1 MRTLLSRA
9 VIFSLMLGAT
19 GGVLFG
25 QGSLTPPGPP
35 GPTMKTLDEI
45 ASAVNGDVRTPV
57 NATTTPGD
65 GTNTYIISQPG
76 SYYLTGNLF
85 ASGGKN
91 GISIRAD
98 AVSLDLNGFA
108 VVGEVSGSGSGI
120 IVPAAQANFSLR
132 NGTIRQW
139 RSVGAAALNASSSV
153 LEQLRVSNSG
163 SDGVQIGLD
172 AAIRNC
178 SISTNAGR
186 GIVGGDRVLVSNC
199 LVDANGANGISLGN
213 DAQVMDCLV
222 TAGTGGGTALLVVDR
237 STVARCTVTK
247 NGGTGIQ
254 VGIGSSVDNCT
265 AGGNQLGGIRMAAAS
280 ATRNCT
286 VRANGAEGIL
296 VITSECQIIGNFCD
310 GNGFGTTTS
319 AILVT
324 GAGSRVE
331 GNICVN
337 NKAGFSVGG
346 NNLVVGNIARGNV
359 VVNFNFIGNGAGLAP
374 VVDVSGGAAVPV
386 TQGLSNFVY

>member
-1 MRTLLSRA
+1 
-9 VIFSLMLGAT
+9 MLGAT
-19 GGVLFG
+19 GGILFG

-45 ASAVNGDVRTPV
+45 ASAVSGDVRTPV

-65 GTNTYIISQPG
+65 ATNTYIISQPG

-108 VVGEVSGSGSGI
+108 VVGEGTGSGSGI
-120 IVPAAQANFSLR
+120 IVRAAQGNFSVR

-139 RSVGAAALNASSSV
+139 HSVGIAALNATAAV
-153 LEQLRVSNSG
+153 LEQLRVSNSS
-163 SDGVQIGLD
+163 SDGVQIGTD

-199 LVDANGANGISLGN
+199 LVDANGANGISLGS
-213 DAQVMDCLV
+213 DVQVMDCLV

-265 AGGNQLGGIRMAAAS
+265 AGGNQLGGVRLGAAS

-286 VRANGAEGIL
+286 IRANGAEGIL
-296 VITSECQIIGNFCD
+296 VLLGSSECQIIGNFCD
-310 GNGFGTTTS
+310 GNGFGTTTY
-319 AILVT
+319 AVLIN

-331 GNICVN
+331 ANICVN

-346 NNLVVGNIARGNV
+346 NNLVVGNIAHGNGNP
-359 VVNFNFIGNGAGLAP
+359 NFNFIGNGAGLAGI
-374 VVDVSGGAAVPV
+374 VDVSGGAAVPV